1 MQPSLFQ
8 PDLPPV
14 ARLRSFHPFLL
25 ALSWCLVAIGV
36 GALIALGIGWAHSR
50 RSAYLLVLL
59 PAGVYGAARV
69 FLPKELTADLE
80 VIRWKEPF
88 RSAQVVRRRDIAG
101 IKQRVRRNS
110 AYAYFVDGDGK
121 EQLRLGPVFTPAQ
134 MREFAVAVGLPIEDV
149 TVEPPRSP
157 QLDVLDQRSAA
168 EGNRS
173 YGIVF
178 IGFLTLMAWA
188 LWGFVTYAAVTSA
201 QSLDAYNRAPQCTIQ
216 PARPQACRY
225 LTTLTAT
232 RVSTDPRGELIW
244 LAAPSGWQHG
254 WVRVSP
260 NDPRPAIEAGS
271 SVQAEIWDGN
281 VVTMVN
287 GARTSDYNTLRS
299 NANWLLIL
307 AVSPVALGMTG
318 FLVWAVRGRGLV

>member
-1 MQPSLFQ
+1 MQQPLGQ
-8 PDLPPV
+8 PDFPPV
-14 ARLRSFHPFLL
+14 ARLRSFHPLLL
-25 ALSWCLVAIGV
+25 ALASILIVAGV
-36 GALIALGIGWAHSR
+36 GALIALGILWAHSR
-50 RSAYLLVLL
+50 RSGLLIVLL
-59 PAGVYGAARV
+59 PAGLYGAARI
-69 FLPKELTADLE
+69 FLPHELTADLD

-88 RSAQVVRRRDIAG
+88 RSGQVVRRRDIAV
-101 IKQRVRRNS
+101 IKQRVKRNS
-110 AYAYFVDGDGK
+110 SYAYFVDGDGN
-121 EQLRLGPVFTPAQ
+121 EQLRVGPIFTPAQ

-157 QLDVLDQRSAA
+157 QVDVLDQRSAA

-188 LWGFVTYAAVTSA
+188 LWGLVTYAAVTSVH
-201 QSLDAYNRAPQCTIQ
+201 SLDAYNRAPQCTIQ
-216 PARPQACRY
+216 PPQPQACRY
-225 LTTLTAT
+225 LTTLRAT
-232 RVSTDPRGELIW
+232 RVSIDSSGEW
-244 LAAPSGWQHG
+244 VRLAAPSGWQSG

-260 NDPRPAIEAGS
+260 KPAIEAGS

-281 VVTMVN
+281 LVTMVN

-299 NANWLLIL
+299 NADWLLPL